1 MIFITDMMWKGDT
14 LKSILVFPSVAPAL
28 TKLLQ
33 GCEAGTA
40 MPPLRANTREGKL
53 RAGPS
58 SRRWDLTAHTPDEL
72 PANVF
77 GWKEAE
83 QSEQPGSCLFLLSVL

>member
-1 MIFITDMMWKGDT
+1 MIFVTDMMRQGDT
-14 LKSILVFPSVAPAL
+14 LKSILVFLAVVPAL

-40 MPPLRANTREGKL
+40 LPPLRANTRGGKL
-53 RAGPS
+53 RAGPT
-58 SRRWDLTAHTPDEL
+58 SRRWDLTASNPDEL

-77 GWKEAE
+77 GWKEVKQRE
-83 QSEQPGSCLFLLSVL
+83 